1 MNKEEFNLQDYLK
14 ILKKRRWTIATAF
27 SIVFFA
33 IVAFTFLATP
43 QYKATAQIYIDPGMN
58 SQFAIQQVQYSD
70 NTSYLQTQ
78 IGILKS
84 ESIARKVIDR
94 LGLDAKAEPGLF
106 AGFLGMFVSDDA
118 NSDQKRK
125 DRAIKDFLEDLKV
138 DSIKNSNLVKVSYED
153 KDPVLAAKVANTTV
167 QMFIEQN
174 LEMKVAPAREAMSWL
189 NDKLGDIKSKM
200 TESTSSL
207 QDFKR
212 DKDLIVTGDNQNNIS
227 LQSLSDL
234 TAKALMAESK
244 RMAAQVKY
252 EQVQRLGK
260 SSDGYMTVPEV
271 LNNGMVQ
278 NLKAQET
285 ATIKDIAD
293 QSKRYGDK
301 HPKMLR
307 LQSDLQTVRDQI
319 KDEVALIISSIKN
332 DYDAAVSEEQSV
344 KRALARQKS
353 EAMSYERRST
363 EYELM
368 RKDIVGSGQIYDT
381 VLKKFQESNLMGNIN
396 MSNVQLLD
404 MAYPPATADHPK
416 KLLNIILGIFFGLFS
431 GIGFAF
437 LFEYFD
443 NTYKSPEEL
452 EEETGLPFL
461 GPIPT
466 DKALTDLR
474 KQEDTVLVAPDNS
487 PSTEAFRN
495 VRGNLLL
502 ATGDETPKVVQI
514 SSSVHSEGKTTFAV
528 NFAATMAMAG
538 EKVLLIDG
546 DMRKP
551 RLHKVFN
558 MANGQG
564 LSNLLANQAK
574 LGGLIKPTGISNLS
588 IIISGPVSPNPGE
601 LLASKTMREALETLK
616 GRYDRIIIDC
626 PPMLGIVDAFL
637 LSPLTD
643 GIIIVVRSGRT
654 GKDLIRKAAKSLEG
668 VKARVLGVVLND
680 VGKGT
685 ESYYYNYSYYY
696 SNEKK

>member
-1 MNKEEFNLQDYLK
+1 M
-14 ILKKRRWTIATAF
+14 AF
-27 SIVFFA
+27 
-33 IVAFTFLATP
+33 
-43 QYKATAQIYIDPGMN
+43 
-58 SQFAIQQVQYSD
+58 
-70 NTSYLQTQ
+70 
-78 IGILKS
+78 
-84 ESIARKVIDR
+84 
-94 LGLDAKAEPGLF
+94 
-106 AGFLGMFVSDDA
+106 
-118 NSDQKRK
+118 
-125 DRAIKDFLEDLKV
+125 
-138 DSIKNSNLVKVSYED
+138 
-153 KDPVLAAKVANTTV
+153 
-167 QMFIEQN
+167 
-174 LEMKVAPAREAMSWL
+174 
-189 NDKLGDIKSKM
+189 
-200 TESTSSL
+200 
-207 QDFKR
+207 
-212 DKDLIVTGDNQNNIS
+212 
-227 LQSLSDL
+227 
-234 TAKALMAESK
+234 
-244 RMAAQVKY
+244 
-252 EQVQRLGK
+252 
-260 SSDGYMTVPEV
+260 
-271 LNNGMVQ
+271 
-278 NLKAQET
+278 
-285 ATIKDIAD
+285 
-293 QSKRYGDK
+293 
-301 HPKMLR
+301 
-307 LQSDLQTVRDQI
+307 
-319 KDEVALIISSIKN
+319 
-332 DYDAAVSEEQSV
+332 
-344 KRALARQKS
+344 
-353 EAMSYERRST
+353 
-363 EYELM
+363 
-368 RKDIVGSGQIYDT
+368 
-381 VLKKFQESNLMGNIN
+381 
-396 MSNVQLLD
+396 
-404 MAYPPATADHPK
+404 PPTTADHPK

-466 DKALTDLR
+466 DKALADSR
-474 KQEDTVLVAPDNS
+474 RQEDTVLVAPDNS

-551 RLHKVFN
+551 RIHKVFN
-558 MANGQG
+558 MTNGQG
-564 LSNLLANQAK
+564 LSNLLAHQAE
-574 LGGLIKPTGISNLS
+574 LDGLIKPTGISNLS

-654 GKDLIRKAAKSLEG
+654 GKDLIQKAAKNLEN

>member
-14 ILKKRRWTIATAF
+14 ILKKRRWTIATVF

-33 IVAFTFLATP
+33 IAAFTFLATP

-84 ESIARKVIDR
+84 ESIARKVIAR
-94 LGLDAKAEPGLF
+94 LGLDAKAEPGLI
-106 AGFLGMFVSDDA
+106 AGFLAMFVSEDA
-118 NSDQKRK
+118 NSAQKRN
-125 DRAIKDFLEDLKV
+125 DRVVKDFLDDLKV
-138 DSIKNSNLVKVSYED
+138 DSIRNSNLVKVSYED

-212 DKDLIVTGDNQNNIS
+212 DKNLIVTGDNQSNIS

-234 TAKALMAESK
+234 TAKSLMAESK

-260 SSDGYMTVPEV
+260 SSDGYMSVPEV

-307 LQSDLQTVRDQI
+307 LQGDLQTIRDQI
-319 KDEVALIISSIKN
+319 KDEVALIVSSIKN

-344 KRALARQKS
+344 KRALSRQKS

-381 VLKKFQESNLMGNIN
+381 
-396 MSNVQLLD
+396 
-404 MAYPPATADHPK
+404 
-416 KLLNIILGIFFGLFS
+416 
-431 GIGFAF
+431 
-437 LFEYFD
+437 
-443 NTYKSPEEL
+443 
-452 EEETGLPFL
+452 
-461 GPIPT
+461 
-466 DKALTDLR
+466 
-474 KQEDTVLVAPDNS
+474 
-487 PSTEAFRN
+487 
-495 VRGNLLL
+495 
-502 ATGDETPKVVQI
+502 
-514 SSSVHSEGKTTFAV
+514 
-528 NFAATMAMAG
+528 
-538 EKVLLIDG
+538 
-546 DMRKP
+546 
-551 RLHKVFN
+551 
-558 MANGQG
+558 
-564 LSNLLANQAK
+564 
-574 LGGLIKPTGISNLS
+574 
-588 IIISGPVSPNPGE
+588 
-601 LLASKTMREALETLK
+601 
-616 GRYDRIIIDC
+616 
-626 PPMLGIVDAFL
+626 
-637 LSPLTD
+637 
-643 GIIIVVRSGRT
+643 
-654 GKDLIRKAAKSLEG
+654 
-668 VKARVLGVVLND
+668 
-680 VGKGT
+680 
-685 ESYYYNYSYYY
+685 
-696 SNEKK
+696 